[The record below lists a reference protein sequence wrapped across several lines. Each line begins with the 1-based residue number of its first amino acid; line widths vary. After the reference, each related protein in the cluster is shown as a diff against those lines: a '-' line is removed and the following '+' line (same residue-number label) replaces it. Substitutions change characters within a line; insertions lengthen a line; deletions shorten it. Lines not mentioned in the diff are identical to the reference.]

1 MSRRTNRSERRRLS
15 LKRETLRKLSVDQLG
30 QVAGGTWEC
39 ETAWCVETEACDTT
53 DCWYTAGSRYC

>member
-1 MSRRTNRSERRRLS
+1 MSRPTNRTERRRLS

-30 QVAGGTWEC
+30 QVAGGTSWDC
-39 ETAWCVETEACDTT
+39 SDGCFPTEDCTT